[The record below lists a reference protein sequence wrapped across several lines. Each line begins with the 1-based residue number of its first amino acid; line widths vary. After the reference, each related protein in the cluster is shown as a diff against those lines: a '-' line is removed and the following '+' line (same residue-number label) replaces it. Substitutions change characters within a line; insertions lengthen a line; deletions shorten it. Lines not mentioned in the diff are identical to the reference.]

1 MFQKHDRNS
10 IVYFIKQNYSF
21 FHQYNICVIITY
33 FFDKYH
39 TLSAPFSQI
48 LDLFSKKWPIYY
60 HILETKLKHFFNTII
75 CKLFL
80 LIFSIKNTILYL
92 PHFRI
97 FLYSFKKI
105 ADILVYFQ
113 KKQHFFTNMIW
124 VLFLLIS
131 RSKIRLY
138 ILLIFLSFWIF
149 FQKNGRHTIVFL
161 KTKFYHFFHYDMD
174 IGVIFTYFFDQKYCT
189 ISA

>member
-1 MFQKHDRNS
+1 
-10 IVYFIKQNYSF
+10 
-21 FHQYNICVIITY
+21 
-33 FFDKYH
+33 
-39 TLSAPFSQI
+39 
-48 LDLFSKKWPIYY
+48 
-60 HILETKLKHFFNTII
+60 
-75 CKLFL
+75 
-80 LIFSIKNTILYL
+80 
-92 PHFRI
+92 
-97 FLYSFKKI
+97 
-105 ADILVYFQ
+105 
-113 KKQHFFTNMIW
+113 MIW

-189 ISA
+189 ISAQFSQFLDFLSKKIVRYTSIFQKTKMYHFFTNIVWVFFLLIFLIKNTVLYLSHFLCFLALTGWIYQSIFD